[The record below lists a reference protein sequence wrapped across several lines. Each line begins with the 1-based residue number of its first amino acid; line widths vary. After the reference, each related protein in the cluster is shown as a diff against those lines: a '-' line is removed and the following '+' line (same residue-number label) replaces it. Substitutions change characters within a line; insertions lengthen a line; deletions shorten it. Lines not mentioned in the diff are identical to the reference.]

1 MVSIAVPPLRHRKEE
16 IPELVAHFLADAKG
30 RYPQSPVTRFTPEA
44 LAALAGH
51 DWPGNV
57 RELAHMV
64 ERLVL
69 LGRDSTIDAGDIP
82 TGSFEK
88 TEPACSEFS
97 GEIMPIR
104 ELQRRYAVWALSQ
117 VGGHRGRAAE
127 RLGIDA
133 KTLWKWLLP
142 PEGAAEDPDAEP

>member
-1 MVSIAVPPLRHRKEE
+1 
-16 IPELVAHFLADAKG
+16 
-30 RYPQSPVTRFTPEA
+30 
-44 LAALAGH
+44 
-51 DWPGNV
+51 
-57 RELAHMV
+57 MV

-69 LGRDSTIDAGDIP
+69 LGRGPVIEAADIP
-82 TGSFEK
+82 AGSLK
-88 TEPACSEFS
+88 KSEPARSEFS

-142 PEGAAEDPDAEP
+142 PRGRGGGSRDGDLKGER